1 MKPIYN
7 AITAA
12 LQKKAAQFNILGVDP
27 PETFDIHLGQEL
39 NPEEFEFALPAI
51 FYDYSLDIAGGFVY
65 VYLYIVQDY
74 GDDTENF
81 AINRDRGIRFFDF
94 LTAVK
99 RCLNSFRTTNKA
111 YGKLELY
118 QEQPQQ
124 NPDFYCHL
132 LTLRCTYN
140 ANNDADLDDE
150 VSSELFSLEL
160 KRGRL
165 RNRIDD

>member
-1 MKPIYN
+1 MKPLYN

-12 LQKKAAQFNILGVDP
+12 LQKKAAQFNVLGVNP

-51 FYDYSLDIAGGFVY
+51 FYDYSTDFVGGYVY

-74 GDDTENF
+74 ADDTENF
-81 AINRDRGIRFFDF
+81 AINRDNGIRFFDL

-99 RCLNSFRTTNKA
+99 RCLNGIRTTNKA

-124 NPDFYCHL
+124 NDMFYCHL
-132 LTLRCTYN
+132 LTMRCTYN
-140 ANNDADLDDE
+140 ADKDTDLEDE
-150 VSSELFSLEL
+150 VTAEQFTLEL
-160 KRGRL
+160 KRGKL
-165 RNRIDD
+165 RDRID

>member
-12 LQKKAAQFNILGVDP
+12 LQKKAAQFNVLGVNP

-51 FYDYSLDIAGGFVY
+51 FYDYSTDFASGYVY

-74 GDDTENF
+74 ADDTENF
-81 AINRDRGIRFFDF
+81 AINRDNGIRFFDL

-99 RCLNSFRTTNKA
+99 RCLNGIRTTNKA

-124 NPDFYCHL
+124 NDMFYCHL
-132 LTLRCTYN
+132 LTMRCTYN
-140 ANNDADLDDE
+140 ADNDTDLDDE
-150 VSSELFSLEL
+150 VTAEQFTLEL
-160 KRGRL
+160 KRGKL
-165 RNRIDD
+165 RDRID

>member
-12 LQKKAAQFNILGVDP
+12 LQKKAAQFKVLGVNP
-27 PETFDIHLGQEL
+27 PETFDIHLSQEL

-51 FYDYSLDIAGGFVY
+51 FYDYSTDFVGGFVY
-65 VYLYIVQDY
+65 VYLYVVQDY

-81 AINRDRGIRFFDF
+81 AINRESGLRFFDF
-94 LTAVK
+94 LTALK
-99 RCLNSFRTTNKA
+99 RCLNGIRTTNKA

-124 NPDFYCHL
+124 NDMFYCHL

-140 ANNDADLDDE
+140 ADNDTDLNSE
-150 VSSELFSLEL
+150 VSAEQFTLEL